1 MFKKTLSYLWKIP
14 LCALAFYGGTMIGGM
29 VASGLGLST
38 PELPAGAD
46 QMIIGQIMLLV
57 SLILAGCLA
66 IISRK
71 LSGGFVTRWLTL
83 SFLVWIAYGV
93 NNVLEGA
100 IFTSLSSSSM
110 FMVVLY
116 IFASL
121 LCGAAVAWLFPPQ
134 NKGVDFFTHT
144 KNFFSDHTTRSWV
157 WRILAAFLAF
167 PLIYLA
173 FGRLIAP
180 LVIDYYEQGL
190 FGLSLPGWNQILPI
204 LFIRSFLFLIA
215 CLPVLIIWQG
225 SNRSLFLTLDLSLFL
240 LVGGLSM
247 LQAYWMPSALRIIHS
262 LEILAD
268 EMVYSAILVAL
279 LISSNRMKNEQHP
292 QL

>member
-1 MFKKTLSYLWKIP
+1 MHKTSLYLLKNILSFLWKIP
-14 LCALAFYGGTMIGGM
+14 LCAFAFYGGTMMGGM
-29 VASGLGLST
+29 AASGLGLPT
-38 PELPAGAD
+38 PAMPAGAD
-46 QMIIGQIMLLV
+46 QMVIGQIMILV

-66 IISRK
+66 ILSRK
-71 LSGGFVTRWLTL
+71 LSGSFAARWLIL
-83 SFLVWIAYGV
+83 SLLVWIAFGV

-100 IFTSLSSSSM
+100 IFTSMSAASL
-110 FMVVLY
+110 FTIVLY

-134 NKGVDFFTHT
+134 AHAADFSGRA
-144 KNFFSDHTTRSWV
+144 KRFFARHQTRAWI
-157 WRILAAFLAF
+157 WRFLAAFLAF

-190 FGLSLPGWNQILPI
+190 FGLSLPDWNQILPI
-204 LFIRSFLFLIA
+204 LFVRSFLFLIA
-215 CLPVLIIWQG
+215 CLPVLIAWNG
-225 SNRSLFLTLDLSLFL
+225 SNRGLFLTLGLTLFL

-247 LQAYWMPSALRIIHS
+247 LQAYWMPSILRVVHS

-268 EMVYSAILVAL
+268 EMAYTGMMVMLFVRSA
-279 LISSNRMKNEQHP
+279 E
-292 QL
+292 